1 MTSAISLLAEPGLKP
16 SSYFRPFGID
26 DAEIYGVPDAAACG
40 DHVIAERAFFA
51 SADAQD
57 CSAGAIVERVGL
69 QLHAHT
75 LEYFEGVPQQE
86 VFGLG
91 VDGGAL
97 PLVGDPGPSDFQA
110 MVHVLDAGIARG
122 TNYAA
127 AGFLE
132 QRKRQ
137 GGSGGLLLERGLDI
151 GAHLLRRAHRSRN
164 PLPEVIIESHFSQ
177 PGSMF
182 PGEWFQSYVPACQN
196 HRRNHHLLGHI
207 RKYSASDW
215 PLEKALRFRRKSSL
229 PGRFGTQAILIAT
242 MSDITILDT
251 NWVGRP
257 HSVAAALLESGGHR
271 AIIDPGPE
279 STYTTLRERLHSR
292 GLSVAQLDAIFLT
305 HIHLDHAGASGS
317 LVRDNSRL
325 VVYVHKLG
333 APHIIDPAKL
343 LASAARLW
351 PDTLHQLFGETLP
364 VPKEN
369 LRILEGGET
378 LTLGT
383 RKLEVAYTPGHAS
396 HHVSYFDTAESVA
409 FVGDTTGIRI
419 DNGPYILPATPP
431 PDISLEIWENSFAA
445 ILAWR
450 PARLFL
456 THFGY
461 AEKPAEHIAEF
472 RRRLHRWR
480 ELAAEIL
487 RSARSEAEAKKT
499 FVARAQ
505 AEMQERLGTEEADHH
520 AFTAGLDLSFLG
532 LARYLRKRA
541 EATA

>member
-1 MTSAISLLAEPGLKP
+1 
-16 SSYFRPFGID
+16 
-26 DAEIYGVPDAAACG
+26 
-40 DHVIAERAFFA
+40 
-51 SADAQD
+51 
-57 CSAGAIVERVGL
+57 
-69 QLHAHT
+69 
-75 LEYFEGVPQQE
+75 
-86 VFGLG
+86 
-91 VDGGAL
+91 
-97 PLVGDPGPSDFQA
+97 
-110 MVHVLDAGIARG
+110 
-122 TNYAA
+122 
-127 AGFLE
+127 
-132 QRKRQ
+132 
-137 GGSGGLLLERGLDI
+137 
-151 GAHLLRRAHRSRN
+151 
-164 PLPEVIIESHFSQ
+164 
-177 PGSMF
+177 
-182 PGEWFQSYVPACQN
+182 
-196 HRRNHHLLGHI
+196 
-207 RKYSASDW
+207 
-215 PLEKALRFRRKSSL
+215 
-229 PGRFGTQAILIAT
+229 

-279 STYTTLRERLHSR
+279 STYATLRERLQAR
-292 GLSVAQLDAIFLT
+292 GLSVAQLDAILLT

-317 LVRDNSRL
+317 LVRENPRL

-333 APHIIDPAKL
+333 APHMIDPSRL

-351 PDTLHQLFGETLP
+351 PDNLHQLFGETLP

-369 LRILEGGET
+369 LHILEGGET
-378 LTLGT
+378 LTLGA

-396 HHVSYFDTAESVA
+396 HHVSYFDAAEGVA

-431 PDISLEIWENSFAA
+431 PDISLEIWETSFAA
-445 ILAWR
+445 ILERR
-450 PARLFL
+450 PSRLFL

-461 AEKPAEHIAEF
+461 AENPAEHIDEF
-472 RRRLHRWR
+472 RRRLHGWA

-487 RSARSEAEAKKT
+487 RSASSESEAKEA

-505 AEMQERLGTEEADHH
+505 AEMQERLGADEAEHH